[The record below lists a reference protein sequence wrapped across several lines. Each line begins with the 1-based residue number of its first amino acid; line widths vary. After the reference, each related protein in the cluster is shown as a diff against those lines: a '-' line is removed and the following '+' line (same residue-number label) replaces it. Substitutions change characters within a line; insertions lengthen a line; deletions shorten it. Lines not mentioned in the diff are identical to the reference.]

1 MIPIDYQ
8 KLWEAVTAQFSMGEH
23 SIHGPNHWRQVEK
36 NGLLLAQRT
45 GADKTI
51 IKLFAVF
58 HDSRRENEGI
68 DKGHGCRGAELAMEM
83 RGIYFDLPGD
93 KLETLLYACRYHTSK
108 RKTPD
113 VTIGTC
119 WDADRLDLP
128 RVYIQPDPRRMQ
140 TPYGRQLVKEL
151 NGQSA

>member
-1 MIPIDYQ
+1 MIPIDYK
-8 KLWEAVTAQFSMGEH
+8 KLWEAVTAQFPLGEH
-23 SIHGPNHWRQVEK
+23 SIHGPTHWKHVEE
-36 NGLLLAQRT
+36 NGLFLAQKT

-51 IKLFAVF
+51 VRLFAVF
-58 HDSRRENEGI
+58 HDSRRENESI